1 MRQSASLMVTSVI
14 CIVLVQCGCGGSGE
28 KTPGDALVELL
39 HAKLNKGEYDTVIES
54 STEALKLSPDHRAPL
69 LTIRGIAW
77 LRKRDY
83 DIAAKDFDEALALAP
98 SSSDLHMY
106 RAETKAGNGRHD
118 DAIEDCNAAIRIKP
132 TNARAFVIRGTSW
145 RQKGQEEKAEADFKR
160 AFELEPSLFKAVE

>member
-1 MRQSASLMVTSVI
+1 MRHSVNSMAAGVVVMAL
-14 CIVLVQCGCGGSGE
+14 VLCGCGGSDE
-28 KTPGDALVELL
+28 KAPGDVLLELL
-39 HAKLNKGEYDTVIES
+39 HAKLDKGEYDTVIES

-69 LTIRGIAW
+69 LMIRGIAW

-98 SSSDLHMY
+98 SSSELHMY
-106 RAETKAGNGRHD
+106 RAESKAGNGRHD

-132 TNARAFVIRGTSW
+132 TNAKAFVIRGTSW
-145 RQKGQEEKAEADFKR
+145 RQKGQEEKAVADFKR